1 MFTSWSSKQQFT
13 NYDCIR
19 KKLAN
24 CLQTT
29 TPPIFQEV
37 KPEVKLMN
45 IQTFLI
51 LQHWLIDDFT
61 WKLR

>member
-1 MFTSWSSKQQFT
+1 MTLS
-13 NYDCIR
+13 D
-19 KKLAN
+19 KKIAN

-51 LQHWLIDDFT
+51 LQHRL
-61 WKLR
+61 